1 MAVITIL
8 SGSFCHGDAVS
19 DGVAGNLGFKFIE
32 STVLEETA
40 RRYDTPEDRLTRA
53 LVGPE
58 PVLSRFTHDRDV
70 HIAHLRLVLAELIQ
84 QNDVII
90 RGCLGLLIPRT
101 IGHVLRVCLIA
112 NHDYRVEQGVRETGR
127 SAKDISRAI
136 HEDDKKSF
144 TCTDYLFEKS
154 AYDAE
159 LYDVVIPMHDTGV
172 DEAVRQISE
181 FAASAPVQT
190 TERSI
195 REARDFVLSAA
206 VGLALANDGLSA
218 GVHSED
224 GRVILTVDKPVIR
237 LSRHRE
243 RLVEVASAVPG
254 VKEASTRIGTGYK
267 APSLNPWSNIEGP
280 PKIMLVD
287 DEKEFVHTLSER
299 LQTRDLKSSIA
310 YDGEQALEM
319 IEAEVP
325 DVMVLDL
332 MMPGIDGI
340 EVLRR
345 IKRDHPDVEV
355 IILTGHG
362 SDREKQIAEDL
373 GAFAYLQ
380 KPVDVDLL
388 ARVMREAYGQPR
400 TSPDDSESTS
410 PDERT

>member
-1 MAVITIL
+1 
-8 SGSFCHGDAVS
+8 
-19 DGVAGNLGFKFIE
+19 
-32 STVLEETA
+32 
-40 RRYDTPEDRLTRA
+40 
-53 LVGPE
+53 
-58 PVLSRFTHDRDV
+58 
-70 HIAHLRLVLAELIQ
+70 
-84 QNDVII
+84 
-90 RGCLGLLIPRT
+90 
-101 IGHVLRVCLIA
+101 
-112 NHDYRVEQGVRETGR
+112 
-127 SAKDISRAI
+127 
-136 HEDDKKSF
+136 
-144 TCTDYLFEKS
+144 
-154 AYDAE
+154 
-159 LYDVVIPMHDTGV
+159 MHDSSV
-172 DEAVRQISE
+172 DEAVQQVCK

-190 TERSI
+190 TERST
-195 REARDFVLSAA
+195 REAKDFVLSAA
-206 VGLALANDGLSA
+206 VGLALANEGLSA
-218 GVHSED
+218 GVHAEE

-243 RLVEVASAVPG
+243 RLVEITTKVPG
-254 VKEASTRIGTGYK
+254 VVEASTRIGSGYK
-267 APSLNPWSNIEGP
+267 APSLNPWSNIEAP

-319 IEAEVP
+319 IQDEVP

-388 ARVMREAYGQPR
+388 ARVMREAYGHPQSSTDDAEE
-400 TSPDDSESTS
+400 TSPGEGT
-410 PDERT
+410 